1 MKVEVGILTV
11 SDRAYSGEYLD
22 KSGPLITNI
31 LSRRLGWSSFEQAI
45 VSDDLS
51 DISEQLEAWVNQG
64 LHLILTTGGTGFSP
78 RDMTPEATLQIITRQ
93 APGIVEALRQASL
106 QITQHAMLSRAVAG
120 ICKSTLIVNLPGSPK
135 AVKENL
141 DVLIPVLPHAITLI
155 SGNTEAE
162 SGHRTV

>member
-1 MKVEVGILTV
+1 MNIKVGILTV
-11 SDRAYSGEYLD
+11 SDRASSGEYSD

-64 LHLILTTGGTGFSP
+64 IHLILTTGGTGFSA
-78 RDMTPEATLQIITRQ
+78 RDVTPEATLRVITRQ

-106 QITQHAMLSRAVAG
+106 KITQHAMLSRAVVSRRWWLSAA
-120 ICKSTLIVNLPGSPK
+120 SQVF
-135 AVKENL
+135 A
-141 DVLIPVLPHAITLI
+141 
-155 SGNTEAE
+155 
-162 SGHRTV
+162 